1 MGTAPATDA
10 REHLVESLTR
20 VVLRHRLLVVLDE
33 VLPWDAW
40 PAIAAIV
47 GANVV
52 SQLLARRRQAARV
65 VPEPIRASDTP
76 PKAVRSR

>member
-1 MGTAPATDA
+1 
-10 REHLVESLTR
+10 
-20 VVLRHRLLVVLDE
+20 

-40 PAIAAIV
+40 PAIAAIL
-47 GANVV
+47 GAHVV

-76 PKAVRSR
+76 PEDVRSR